1 MTKLI
6 LILLTLSNAVLIADC
21 IITHAELKAVKNG
34 VCELPKGYVAKPI
47 VERLEIKKKQ
57 ETFNP
62 QKVSFSLYL
71 PPLPAK
77 ELRK

>member
-34 VCELPKGYVAKPI
+34 MCALPKGYVAKPI
-47 VERLEIKKKQ
+47 AERLEFKKKQ

-62 QKVSFSLYL
+62 QKVSFNLYL
-71 PPLPAK
+71 PPLPA
-77 ELRK
+77 RKVKP

>member
-34 VCELPKGYVAKPI
+34 MCVLPKGYVAKPI
-47 VERLEIKKKQ
+47 VERLDIAPPVKTINLRDKELA
-57 ETFNP
+57 
-62 QKVSFSLYL
+62 LYL
-71 PPLPAK
+71 PKLPVK